1 LATNSTPWD
10 VVVIGAGAAG
20 LLAAT
25 RAAERGLRT
34 LLLEKNS
41 KPGVKILMSGGTRC
55 NITHDTDAVGIMQ
68 AFGRPGR
75 FLRDALAALSPRDV
89 VQLFHDEGVSTKV
102 ESTGKIF
109 PASDRAL
116 DVQQA
121 LINRLHRSGAALRL
135 KSPVDRIEISAPG
148 FIIHSAGESIPAR
161 QLIISTG
168 GQSYPG
174 CGTTGDGYH
183 WLAGLGHTIVTPRPS
198 LVPITTSAE
207 WLKELSGITLPDVT
221 IRVVDRPSWEART
234 DAAERI
240 AFARKKALA
249 ERRGSMLLAHFGVTG
264 PAVLDVSRE
273 VTLQPS
279 PHRVLLTA
287 DLVPDQSLDQL
298 DDEIRVACQSHGSRS
313 IARLL
318 PTSIPHR
325 MTEQLLLSVGLIPE
339 QRAAELSRD
348 LRRKL
353 AATVKGIEIPVT
365 GTRGFAK
372 AEVTAG
378 GVKLDQ
384 VDPKSM
390 QSRLH
395 PGLFIVGEILDLDG
409 WIGGYNF
416 QSAFSTAWL
425 AAENLSLSSHHSE

>member
-1 LATNSTPWD
+1 MWD

-55 NITHDTDAVGIMQ
+55 NITHDTDAAGIMQ

-89 VQLFHDEGVSTKV
+89 VQLFHDEGVATKV

-109 PASDRAL
+109 PLSDRAL

-121 LINRLHRSGAALRL
+121 LLSRLHRAGATLRL
-135 KSPVDRIEISAPG
+135 KSPVDKFEATSPG
-148 FIIHSAGESIPAR
+148 FMLHSAGESIQTR
-161 QLIISTG
+161 QLIVSTG

-183 WLAGLGHTIVTPRPS
+183 WLAELGHTIVTPRPS
-198 LVPITTSAE
+198 LVPITTSSE
-207 WLKELSGITLPDVT
+207 WLKELSGVTLTDVT
-221 IRVVDRPSWEART
+221 VRVVDRQAWETRT
-234 DAAERI
+234 DPAERV
-240 AFARKKALA
+240 AFARKKSLA

-273 VTLQPS
+273 VTAQPS

-287 DLVPDQSLDQL
+287 DLVPDHTLDQL
-298 DDEIRVACQSHGSRS
+298 DEEIRVACQSHGSRS

-318 PTSIPHR
+318 PPTIPHR
-325 MTEQLLLSVGLIPE
+325 MTEQLLLSIGLIPE

-348 LRRKL
+348 LRRRL
-353 AATVKGIEIPVT
+353 AATLKGIEIPVT

-378 GVKLDQ
+378 GVRLDE

-425 AAENLSLSSHHSE
+425 AAECLSISSHHYV